1 MNNNQKKIIE
11 VVSRE
16 LFIVNN
22 LPGIWE
28 KSEAAKSYGDT
39 GYIIK
44 RVDNNTHT
52 DDWISEDETVTIVAA
67 DCRDEQHERGGPL
80 IAIEK
85 TIDGDR
91 FRIMGK
97 GTTIYKRGQ
106 CEGNGYMC
114 TDDKECKVWVE
125 KDRMVSVL
133 PSPGHEQA
141 WAEIQCTEECMKE
154 ELKINTDSGEHPIS
168 NFTYVEW
175 DKTMKEETAV
185 QSDMGILEKW
195 VEMEKSQPNIFKEA
209 NERIEKQAQE
219 TMDKL
224 RKGEKVTWAAAYK
237 DAGVKDPMEAGIEA
251 TIKGLTD
258 MPTIRTVPIWNDR
271 DVEGEPGVMDDEYW
285 KECEIGRNAQR
296 TGRVDSDDEG
306 YGASMYLQDGSVG
319 NTTESINS
327 TGAEYIVAGNLIIKQ
342 GDGSH
347 TFSMNNDKPYTG
359 VEIVTPTVTSDSNS
373 VGMIWKDDKWVATP
387 DDKTNPFSDKYPV
400 QSKEVVPVYNSLE
413 EISEDIS
420 IARGKWDHDSA
431 DKELDEILEKLQ
443 NTINNGCYICQNP
456 TE

>member
-1 MNNNQKKIIE
+1 MAGKHDKGYESSEMGEEEWEYQQRQNQQTMNNNQKRISAVDSNEWFSSDESTINGIWKIHQYWASNDEYIIE
-11 VVSRE
+11 NTEGTR
-16 LFIVNN
+16 I
-22 LPGIWE
+22 
-28 KSEAAKSYGDT
+28 
-39 GYIIK
+39 
-44 RVDNNTHT
+44 RVPAN
-52 DDWISEDETVTIVAA
+52 ITVTIAAA
-67 DCRDEQHERGGPL
+67 DCRDT
-80 IAIEK
+80 A
-85 TIDGDR
+85 
-91 FRIMGK
+91 
-97 GTTIYKRGQ
+97 
-106 CEGNGYMC
+106 
-114 TDDKECKVWVE
+114 
-125 KDRMVSVL
+125 S
-133 PSPGHEQA
+133 EQA

-271 DVEGEPGVMDDEYW
+271 DVEGEPG
-285 KECEIGRNAQR
+285 
-296 TGRVDSDDEG
+296 RVPDSDDEG
-306 YGASMYLQDGSVG
+306 YGANMYLQDESAG
-319 NTTESINS
+319 NTTESINT
-327 TGAEYIVAGNLIIKQ
+327 TGAEYTVAGNLIIKQ

-359 VEIVTPTVTSDSNS
+359 VEIATPIVTSDSNP
-373 VGMIWKDDKWVATP
+373 VGMIWENDKWTATP
-387 DDKTNPFSDKYPV
+387 DDKTNPFSNKYPV

-413 EISEDIS
+413 EISEDVS

-431 DKELDEILEKLQ
+431 DKELDEILKKLQ
-443 NTINNGCYICQNP
+443 NTISSGYYINTKP